1 MYEKRYSLKRR
12 PFPTTPDGS
21 VYYPATE
28 HEANLALLQGALT
41 ANEGYILL
49 TGTAGT
55 GKTLLSV
62 LLLERLENSCVSGV
76 LTNSHF
82 CDRRGLLQ
90 AILYDLGLPYETGSE
105 QELRLKLT
113 EFLLK
118 NCQEGKKTLLVIDE
132 AQNLSADHLEELRL
146 LGNLEAGP
154 EKAVQIILL
163 GQPNLLDT
171 LRRPEVSGLRQRLA
185 LRLSLPALGVEESLD
200 YLLHHL
206 RLSGAARPERVF
218 DDAALEVLAR
228 GSLGVPRLLN
238 QAAHQA
244 LVLADAGD
252 LPWVDAEAALEALTM
267 LGLDEEREPMADERE
282 ILAEEPIRRSPAP
295 SRNEAFGRLQ
305 HDLEHEDGDEDTG
318 LRLAE
323 ETRRPA

>member
-132 AQNLSADHLEELRL
+132 AQNSVGRSSRGTAASGQPGGRARKSRADYP
-146 LGNLEAGP
+146 AGP
-154 EKAVQIILL
+154 AEF
-163 GQPNLLDT
+163 
-171 LRRPEVSGLRQRLA
+171 
-185 LRLSLPALGVEESLD
+185 
-200 YLLHHL
+200 
-206 RLSGAARPERVF
+206 ARY
-218 DDAALEVLAR
+218 ATST
-228 GSLGVPRLLN
+228 GSLGPAATAGAAAEFAGPGRGGIPRLP
-238 QAAHQA
+238 AAPPA
-244 LVLADAGD
+244 TIRGGPAG
-252 LPWVDAEAALEALTM
+252 A
-267 LGLDEEREPMADERE
+267 
-282 ILAEEPIRRSPAP
+282 
-295 SRNEAFGRLQ
+295 RL
-305 HDLEHEDGDEDTG
+305 
-318 LRLAE
+318 R
-323 ETRRPA
+323 